1 MTLIDLT
8 PTPEEDKLLAKMLA
22 TGFTIDQLKKED
34 KPRKKM
40 LEEYQEETN
49 SWDYKKQEKQE
60 IAITVKHLF

>member
-8 PTPEEDKLLAKMLA
+8 PTPEKQKLLTEMLA

-34 KPRKKM
+34 KPRKEM

-49 SWDYKKQEKQE
+49 
-60 IAITVKHLF
+60 